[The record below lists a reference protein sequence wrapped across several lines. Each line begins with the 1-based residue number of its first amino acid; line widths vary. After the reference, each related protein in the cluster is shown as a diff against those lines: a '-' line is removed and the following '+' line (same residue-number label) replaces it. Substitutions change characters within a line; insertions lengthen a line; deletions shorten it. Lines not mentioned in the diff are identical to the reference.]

1 MAKVKS
7 KKITVDDALVPVE
20 EQPYKVPLNW
30 CWTYLL
36 TGAAKCMDAY
46 RKPINA
52 TERASREGNIPYYGA
67 TGQVGWIDD
76 YLTDEQLVLLGED
89 GAPFLDLIKDK
100 AYIIEGKAWVNNHA
114 HILKSLYGETG
125 NRFLMYYLNTFNYHG
140 FVNGT
145 TRLKLTQANM
155 GTIPVPLPPLSE
167 QQRIVEKIESLYSK
181 LDEAKDKAQEVIDG
195 FDSRRAAILAQAFSG
210 KLTEMW
216 RREKNKEDVSWQM
229 RELDSVCRSIFDG
242 DHMPP
247 PKTESGIPF
256 IFISNVNTG
265 QLSLEQTNYVSQEY
279 YDQLTETRK
288 PQKGDVLYTLVGS
301 YGIAALVDT
310 EQSFCFQRHM
320 ALLKPEKVL
329 SRYLWY
335 ALQDKK
341 VYDAATAIATG
352 TAQLTV
358 PIKGLRKIKIS
369 VPSVEEQ
376 IKIAESLDT
385 IFNLENKAK
394 EEANKV
400 IENIRNI
407 KKAVLTKAFR
417 GELGTQDSSDEPA
430 EELLKRILIE
440 APVEEKKKSTTRKKK
455 VKVVMNKDML
465 EAVREAGKI
474 TPERL
479 KEETGLGVDEFYEE
493 LKRLTESG
501 QVSEKREGGDVY
513 LEVRDA
519 N

>member
-1 MAKVKS
+1 MEKIRS
-7 KKITVDDALVPVE
+7 KKITIEDALVSVE
-20 EQPYKVPLNW
+20 EQPYEVPRNW
-30 CWTYLL
+30 CWTTLNQVCFFENGYAFKSDKFSDEGIPVIRISNISDNEVSIEGCVYTIEENIDDRFVVRNGDLLIAMSGATTGKNGIYLSNQ
-36 TGAAKCMDAY
+36 KAY
-46 RKPINA
+46 LNQRV
-52 TERASREGNIPYYGA
+52 GNIKIKNHDVLVEGYRNYYIASKQDEILRNAYGGA
-67 TGQVGWIDD
+67 QPNISSTKI
-76 YLTDEQLVLLGED
+76 
-89 GAPFLDLIKDK
+89 
-100 AYIIEGKAWVNNHA
+100 GKM
-114 HILKSLYGETG
+114 L
-125 NRFLMYYLNTFNYHG
+125 F
-140 FVNGT
+140 
-145 TRLKLTQANM
+145 
-155 GTIPVPLPPLSE
+155 PLPPFPE
-167 QQRIVEKIESLYSK
+167 QQRIVEQIERLFSM
-181 LDEAKDKAQEVIDG
+181 LDEAKEKAQEVIDG
-195 FDSRRAAILAQAFSG
+195 FDSRRAAILTQAFSG
-210 KLTEMW
+210 KLTEKW
-216 RREKNKEDVSWQM
+216 RKEKNKEDVSWQM

-320 ALLKPEKVL
+320 ALLKPKPEKVL

-358 PIKGLRKIKIS
+358 PIKGLRKIKIP

-430 EELLKRILIE
+430 EELLKRILTE

-455 VKVVMNKDML
+455 VKVVMNKDL
-465 EAVREAGKI
+465 LGKS
-474 TPERL
+474 L
-479 KEETGLGVDEFYEE
+479 KNT
-493 LKRLTESG
+493 
-501 QVSEKREGGDVY
+501 
-513 LEVRDA
+513 
-519 N
+519 